1 MLSAIVSIIGAL
13 TALGSLWFT
22 ERQWRKIN
30 KKVAMI
36 DDHATAIE
44 VLPTWY
50 TGRMMTDYW
59 EFGLVTTA
67 GKTICIRQIKAISDD
82 GKWMDVELM
91 EAADIPESLRDAAIG
106 AVAHDRTEASI
117 QISEIVAAY
126 ELTTS

>member
-1 MLSAIVSIIGAL
+1 L

-22 ERQWRKIN
+22 ARQWRKIN

-36 DDHATAIE
+36 DDSGAAIE

-50 TGRMMTDYW
+50 TGRMMSDYW
-59 EFGLVTTA
+59 EFALVTTS
-67 GKTICIRQIKAISDD
+67 GKTICIRRIKAISND

-91 EAADIPESLRDAAIG
+91 EAEDIPEPLRESAVG